1 MLKDL
6 SLPAFAAGVLSAF
19 VGFASTFAVIIRG
32 LVAVGASPAQAASG
46 LLALSVVMG
55 AGGGGVRALAARPCP
70 LQQRRRLRR
79 RR

>member
-1 MLKDL
+1 MLAKQVMLKDL

-55 AGGGGVRALAARPCP
+55 AGAIWVS
-70 LQQRRRLRR
+70 
-79 RR
+79 